1 MATVNWPVTNILQN
15 ILFYVQKKKETHKDL
30 EHLYIDYILFE
41 FVWYIY
47 IIYKQYRMRQ
57 CHLYQYTVQVHLNKL
72 ECRGKV
78 NLFQ

>member
-47 IIYKQYRMRQ
+47 IYIYIYI
-57 CHLYQYTVQVHLNKL
+57 
-72 ECRGKV
+72 
-78 NLFQ
+78 NL